1 MAEIQIDTSS
11 LTPNS
16 KAFKDAQA
24 AAPGNDISK
33 EAGEKQKLQPVVTN
47 GVVTT
52 KKSLGQ
58 KFREAFISDD
68 ARSVK
73 SFIFE
78 EVVVPTIKNTII
90 DVMEMVMFG
99 SSSGRRRGVNR
110 RDDRDRVSYSSYY
123 SYGGSRGSDR
133 DRRRD
138 DRDRY
143 REDEKVNY
151 RSVVLRERRDA
162 MQVVDELRER
172 IHRYGS
178 ATIADLFDLIDVSS
192 QYTDNNWGWTDER
205 DIDYR
210 RVANGYLIDVREAEH
225 LD

>member
-33 EAGEKQKLQPVVTN
+33 ETGEKQKLQPVVK
-47 GVVTT
+47 GEAVVTT

-99 SSSGRRRGVNR
+99 SSRSRRRDDR
-110 RDDRDRVSYSSYY
+110 DRDRVSYSAYY
-123 SYGGSRGSDR
+123 GSSRSRDR

-172 IHRYGS
+172 IHRYGYAS
-178 ATIADLFDLIDVSS
+178 IADLFDLIDVTSN
-192 QYTDNNWGWTDER
+192 YTDNNWGWTDER

-225 LD
+225 ID

>member
-33 EAGEKQKLQPVVTN
+33 EGGEKQKLQPVVTS

-58 KFREAFISDD
+58 KFKEAFISDD

-110 RDDRDRVSYSSYY
+110 RDDRDRVSYSNYY
-123 SYGGSRGSDR
+123 YGGSRGSDR

-138 DRDRY
+138 RDDRY

-162 MQVVDELRER
+162 MHVVDDLRDR
-172 IHRYGS
+172 IHEYGS
-178 ATIADLFDLIDVSS
+178 ASIADLFDLIGVTS